1 MPLALRALMPVS
13 LLVVVSAAFS
23 QTSDPAHEYAI
34 DGVALGSRAQLIGA
48 AYREY
53 RCGSSQQSDGFI
65 YCQKIR
71 FERSSGGSYNVM
83 YSFLHSRDGTVV
95 YVDRY
100 QQPAFL
106 NAREAEQRIEEFSAQ
121 FGEAPRTRK
130 QPDQPGRL
138 DGVLVVWGKTVLEPI
153 GNARIQGLAEG
164 RSETTEYLVDFLGD
178 YVRSAR
184 EHLPIYRFRGGAGFV
199 WIASFDRDGRGIVRS
214 TAIDA
219 SAFSSDPG
227 ANKQ

>member
-1 MPLALRALMPVS
+1 MPLAMRALMPVS
-13 LLVVVSAAFS
+13 ILMVVCAALA
-23 QTSDPAHEYAI
+23 QTRAQSPEYAI
-34 DGVALGSRAQLIGA
+34 DGLALGARVQLAG

-53 RCGSSQQSDGFI
+53 RCAPSQHSNGLI

-71 FERSSGGSYNVM
+71 FERSSGSSYNVM
-83 YSFLHSRDGTVV
+83 YSFLHSRDGIVV

-100 QQPAFL
+100 QHPAFL
-106 NAREAEQRIEEFSAQ
+106 NAAEAEQRIEQFSAQ
-121 FGEAPRTRK
+121 FGEAPRTTK
-130 QPDQPGRL
+130 KPDQPGRL
-138 DGVLVVWGKTVLEPI
+138 DGVLAVWGKTVLEPI
-153 GNARIQGLAEG
+153 GNARIQTLAEG

-199 WIASFDRDGRGIVRS
+199 WVASFDRAGRGMVRS
-214 TAIDA
+214 TAIDM